1 MTPAERLIAQIKA
14 QRLSWV
20 ELEPAADGR
29 AAKRVQITRPP
40 ETAMPDFVAKT
51 DDGQYTLKAEIRH
64 VNAYTVG
71 WEGFIESD
79 LVGPAGA
86 SDPVDFAPE
95 LWQTVVAVAT
105 LTGGTACWMR
115 CGRRSTVAGCRRR
128 IRTAAWRSTRSSC
141 PDTTPLVYVPYL
153 TGADPGSKEKTR
165 CPKSRWRSSARP

>member
-86 SDPVDFAPE
+86 SDPVGLHAR
-95 LWQTVVAVAT
+95 AVAD
-105 LTGGTACWMR
+105 GGGRQDGLAANGCEGPSSNPSSSTA
-115 CGRRSTVAGCRRR
+115 
-128 IRTAAWRSTRSSC
+128 TR
-141 PDTTPLVYVPYL
+141 
-153 TGADPGSKEKTR
+153 
-165 CPKSRWRSSARP
+165 

>member
-86 SDPVDFAPE
+86 V
-95 LWQTVVAVAT
+95 
-105 LTGGTACWMR
+105 
-115 CGRRSTVAGCRRR
+115 
-128 IRTAAWRSTRSSC
+128 
-141 PDTTPLVYVPYL
+141 
-153 TGADPGSKEKTR
+153 
-165 CPKSRWRSSARP
+165 

>member
-20 ELEPAADGR
+20 ELEPATDGR

-51 DDGQYTLKAEIRH
+51 EDGQYTLKAEIRH

-95 LWQTVVAVAT
+95 LWQTVVADKMAW
-105 LTGGTACWMR
+105 LQ
-115 CGRRSTVAGCRRR
+115 TVARAILESIVKHR
-128 IRTAAWRSTRSSC
+128 
-141 PDTTPLVYVPYL
+141 DTVE
-153 TGADPGSKEKTR
+153 ADAKN
-165 CPKSRWRSSARP
+165 

>member
-29 AAKRVQITRPP
+29 QAKRVQITRPP

-51 DDGQYTLKAEIRH
+51 DEGQYTLKAEIRH

-86 SDPVDFAPE
+86 SDPVDFTAE
-95 LWQTVVAVAT
+95 LWQTVVADKMAW
-105 LTGGTACWMR
+105 LQ
-115 CGRRSTVAGCRRR
+115 TVARAILESIVRHR
-128 IRTAAWRSTRSSC
+128 DA
-141 PDTTPLVYVPYL
+141 LE
-153 TGADPGSKEKTR
+153 ADAKN
-165 CPKSRWRSSARP
+165 